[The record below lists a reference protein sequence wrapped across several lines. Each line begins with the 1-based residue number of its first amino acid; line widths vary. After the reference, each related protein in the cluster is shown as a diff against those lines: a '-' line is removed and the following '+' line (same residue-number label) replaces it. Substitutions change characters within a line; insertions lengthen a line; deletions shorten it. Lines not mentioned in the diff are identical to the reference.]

1 MLLRGTLYVRFCDIL
16 TLYCLLS
23 LWTSGDIHLFGHL
36 HQLGGLVP
44 DIYVLSD
51 EGHLELE
58 LADWMESRMWGPL
71 SPSCLRFL
79 LALCFRLMWSFCA
92 CQLHSWVCRL
102 CFCCRPAATF
112 CNCCFCGFVC
122 DLASCYFMSLADSV
136 TLFNSYRLACVIRRF
151 FFAGSCLNPIFMLY
165 LSLHV
170 PSH

>member
-58 LADWMESRMWGPL
+58 LADWMENRMWGPL

-79 LALCFRLMWSFCA
+79 LALYFRLMWSFCA

-102 CFCCRPAATF
+102 CFCCRPAAA
-112 CNCCFCGFVC
+112 FVIAVC
-122 DLASCYFMSLADSV
+122 AV
-136 TLFNSYRLACVIRRF
+136 LFLWFS
-151 FFAGSCLNPIFMLY
+151 FMLFY
-165 LSLHV
+165 VSRRDPIQFLQTGLRY
-170 PSH
+170 